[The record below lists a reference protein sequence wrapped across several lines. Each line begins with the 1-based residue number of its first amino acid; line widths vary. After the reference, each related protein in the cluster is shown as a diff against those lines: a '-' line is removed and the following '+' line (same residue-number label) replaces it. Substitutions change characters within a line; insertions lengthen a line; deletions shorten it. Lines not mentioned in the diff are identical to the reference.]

1 MQDNTNTSQQ
11 ETTLYNIVDR
21 AQVGIKISAR
31 EQEVLRLISYEYT
44 CKEIASILF
53 LSTHTI
59 DSHKKNL
66 KIKLDVKNT
75 AGLVRRGFE
84 LGILQIINAA

>member
-1 MQDNTNTSQQ
+1 MYNTSKFF
-11 ETTLYNIVDR
+11 NIT
-21 AQVGIKISAR
+21 AR
-31 EQEVLRLISYEYT
+31 EREVLSLISYEYT
-44 CKEIASILF
+44 SKEIASSLF
-53 LSTHTI
+53 LSTHTV

-66 KIKLDVKNT
+66 KVKLDVKNT